1 MMDFNSMKKW
11 IMAGG
16 LAISMFAGS
25 ATAQVIGGDVAIDGS
40 NDDVIFLGGEID
52 VRGQINGDIKGVA
65 GSIRVNADVTGSVQL
80 AGGEIDVAGTIGEDL
95 DLAGGDLQSRSNV
108 SGDANF
114 AGGDIEVSGAIGGM
128 LNAAAGHV
136 EIDSQVAGG
145 AKLAGGFVETS
156 GASRVGGTAEVV
168 GGEVHLAGEIS
179 GRVEIEGG
187 EIHLSGVFLDDVDIT
202 AEEVYILDGT
212 RIAGALTVQS
222 RQEPV
227 IADGASFG
235 SYDYTYSDF
244 NFGARD
250 WENVDFDVDFNAP
263 NGIFGLFI
271 PGAVFLLAA
280 LACLV
285 APGGTASVARRFRE
299 RPVVSGFI
307 GFIGFALSPI
317 FLITMTVLLAITV
330 VGILLIPIMWI
341 VFWPFMLLCM
351 GFGAVAIG
359 DMAFNRRPDEKTL
372 NLGMR
377 LLSTFVVVAVFAALG
392 AVPVLGVLTG
402 FVLLFIG
409 FGAWLLSLGKRR
421 DVAPALAS
429 DAAV

>member
-128 LNAAAGHV
+128 LNAAACDLAV
-136 EIDSQVAGG
+136 D
-145 AKLAGGFVETS
+145 LDMAGGFVETS

-244 NFGARD
+244 NFGAKD
-250 WENVDFDVDFNAP
+250 WENVDYDVDFNAP
-263 NGIFGLFI
+263 TGIFVLFI